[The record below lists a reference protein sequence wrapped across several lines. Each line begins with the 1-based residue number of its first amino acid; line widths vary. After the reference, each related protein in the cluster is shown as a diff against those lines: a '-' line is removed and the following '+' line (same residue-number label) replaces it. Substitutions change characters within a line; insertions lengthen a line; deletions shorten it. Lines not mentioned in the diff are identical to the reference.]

1 MELTWRFGINNMIKR
16 KQSYENQ
23 IIFID
28 GMWSSAKS
36 LLGPLISGF
45 DNVEKWKIDPIFEY
59 ICVMHFLDEISLENS
74 SELSRLLGDKASFE
88 SFISREVN
96 LRWHEETSI
105 FKNPNAIRY
114 IQNLF
119 KKDDGS
125 FNDQLIRKK
134 PSLNIMTHNILQIS
148 YPLIN
153 AFQERLKLIVVEKH
167 PVYFM
172 DYWEKYLS
180 RIGNDPKEL
189 TLTYGLNGEVPWF
202 IKDELEYLEAKPL
215 DRAIISLRD
224 LVDLKKEIISTNL
237 LDDTNLLIIPFESF
251 VTESDKWIKRISNFL
266 QKEFKIDFSKKLKI
280 PRKHLEDAQS
290 YSASSLKEEKNHFV
304 NLYKK
309 IEAKSSSDYF
319 ETLKKILDDYQ
330 GKDFG
335 REMPWDGTF

>member
-1 MELTWRFGINNMIKR
+1 MINR

-28 GMWSSAKS
+28 GMWSCGKS

-45 DNVEKWKIDPIFEY
+45 DSVEKWRMDPIFEY
-59 ICVMHFLDEISLENS
+59 LCVMHHLDDVSLENS
-74 SELSRLLGDKASFE
+74 SELIRLLGDKSSFE
-88 SFISREVN
+88 SYISREVN
-96 LRWHEETSI
+96 LRWHEETTI

-125 FNDQLIRKK
+125 FNDELIRKK

-148 YPLIN
+148 HPLIN
-153 AFQERLKLIVVEKH
+153 AFQERLKLIVIEKH

-172 DYWEKYLS
+172 NYWEKYLP

-189 TLTYGLNGEVPWF
+189 TLTYGPNGEVPWF
-202 IKDELEYLEAKPL
+202 IKDEPEYLDAKPF
-215 DRAIISLRD
+215 DRVIISLRD

-237 LDDTNLLIIPFESF
+237 LDDANLLIIPFESF

-266 QKEFKIDFSKKLKI
+266 NKELKIDFSKKLKI
-280 PRKHLEDAQS
+280 PRTYLEDAQS
-290 YSASSLKEEKNHFV
+290 YSAPCYEEEKNHFV
-304 NLYKK
+304 NLYKD
-309 IEAKSSSDYF
+309 IEAKSSSEYF
-319 ETLKKILDDYQ
+319 KTLKKILDDYQ
-330 GKDFG
+330 DKDFG
-335 REMPWDGTF
+335 REMPWEGTF